1 MSTIDKSQTG
11 TVQAGT
17 FANGWKHVARFKPDA
32 NTVAGDI
39 VRLPGVFPS
48 GTKLIDA
55 VAFVEDAAAGL
66 TLSLGF
72 SYVGGQAGSDP
83 AYFFA
88 AKDVAAG
95 GKFRADVNKPPLILQ
110 YDAYLVATLGGAA
123 FTTANQLDTVVDYDF
138 TGPVSAP
145 A

>member
-1 MSTIDKSQTG
+1 MSVIDKSQEG

-17 FANGWKHVARFKPDA
+17 FANKWYHHAKFKPVA
-32 NTVAGDI
+32 ATVAGDV
-39 VRLPGVFPS
+39 VRLPGVIPA
-48 GTKLIDA
+48 GTKLLDA

-72 SYVGGQAGSDP
+72 DYVGGQAGDDS
-83 AYFFA
+83 AYFFN

-95 GKFRADVNKPPLILQ
+95 GKFRADANKPPLVLQ
-110 YDAYLVATLGGAA
+110 YDAYLIATLGGAVFA
-123 FTTANQLDTVVDYDF
+123 VANQLDVVVDYDF
-138 TGPVSAP
+138 TGPITQP